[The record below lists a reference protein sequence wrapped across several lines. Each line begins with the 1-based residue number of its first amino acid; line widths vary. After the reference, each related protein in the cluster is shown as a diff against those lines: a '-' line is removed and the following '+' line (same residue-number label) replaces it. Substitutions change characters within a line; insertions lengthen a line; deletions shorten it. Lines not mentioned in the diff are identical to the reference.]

1 MIISPWFSLEIKQ
14 STQKMA
20 VHHHN
25 TACKAGQAVEKNHH
39 RYGTDNRPL
48 CKACARLDALGR

>member
-1 MIISPWFSLEIKQ
+1 MIISPWY
-14 STQKMA
+14 STDVKEGEEKDA

-25 TACKAGQAVEKNHH
+25 NSCKAGKRVDKNHR

-48 CKACARLDALGR
+48 CKACARLDGAGI